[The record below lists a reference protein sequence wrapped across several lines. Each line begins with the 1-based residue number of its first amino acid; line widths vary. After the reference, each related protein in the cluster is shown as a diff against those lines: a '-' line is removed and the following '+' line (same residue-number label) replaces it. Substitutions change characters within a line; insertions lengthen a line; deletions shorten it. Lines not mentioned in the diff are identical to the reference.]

1 MPKLLS
7 LAFFFLLSGVIQAQ
21 NVLNIKIIDEEN
33 LNMPGANVQLKPGNR
48 KAISNQSG
56 VATFQGLNTGR
67 YTLIIEYVGYH
78 TSQKAIEVKA
88 GSNTFTEQLKSG
100 VNIMKEV
107 MVLGD
112 RLKGQAKALNQ
123 QKNNLNI
130 TNVIS
135 SEQVGRFPDANIGDA
150 IRRVPGITM
159 QNDQGEARNII
170 IRGMGPELNSVNLN
184 GERIPSAEGDNRRI
198 QMDLIPADV
207 IQTIEVSKT
216 LTAEM
221 DADAIGGSVNLITR
235 APSNGLRISGTIA
248 GGSAPIRNGFNGT
261 ANFIIGNRTR
271 NKKIGYLVNGSF
283 NSNDYGSDNVEA
295 VWSKDANGKLYVS
308 DHDIRK
314 YDVKRVRRALSATF
328 DFKLAPNHTLYL
340 VGNYNWR
347 DDLENRY
354 RLRHRFRGGATN
366 LIYNSAG
373 EITGYNNG
381 EVLRQTKGGVAND
394 RSESRRLED
403 QRVRTLQLRGDHLFG
418 KVKVDWSAQYAKASE
433 FRPNERYVSMGRR
446 SIQVTQDISERE
458 FPLLTSTTPL
468 SSYTRL
474 NELTEENQVQYEEDF
489 NMKLGFS
496 QPIATGGKTIL
507 KYGLRLRDKT
517 KVRDNNFFQYTP
529 IGTMASSFANITLL
543 GLGNQD
549 PPRGF
554 YGGGKYRV
562 GSFVDPVFLGR
573 FNFKDAASFRET
585 DAPAEYLAGNYR
597 AKETITAGYVQVNHE
612 WTDKIKMVAG
622 LRLENTAI
630 NYTGNIVEDED
641 TFKGEAKL
649 KNSYLNVLPSVNF
662 RYAATDN
669 MIWRLA
675 LTTGIARPKYYDL
688 VPYFNILP
696 SDNELSAGNPA
707 LQPIKSTN
715 IDLMFERYFKSV
727 GILSGGIF
735 YKRLNNFF
743 YTYRDENYTRDKFA
757 SDFPNIVNN
766 PIVAGDNWQFLQRR
780 NGSAVD
786 VVGFEVAYQRQLDF
800 LPGFWK
806 GFGIYTNYTYTKS
819 RAKGIYDGSGNLIR
833 SDVTL
838 PGTAPHMFNG
848 SLSYENKKLVLRVS
862 LNYTAAY
869 VDDSDDAGYNED
881 AFFDRYYDKQLFLD
895 FNGSYAFTKMFRVFV
910 EANNLSNEP
919 LRYYQ
924 GSRERTAQLE
934 YYGHRVSVG
943 FKFDLIK

>member
-67 YTLIIEYVGYH
+67 YTIIIEYVGYQ
-78 TSQKAIEVKA
+78 TSEKTIEVKV
-88 GSNTFTEQLKSG
+88 GSNNITEQLKSG

-373 EITGYNNG
+373 EITGYN
-381 EVLRQTKGGVAND
+381 
-394 RSESRRLED
+394 
-403 QRVRTLQLRGDHLFG
+403 
-418 KVKVDWSAQYAKASE
+418 
-433 FRPNERYVSMGRR
+433 
-446 SIQVTQDISERE
+446 
-458 FPLLTSTTPL
+458 
-468 SSYTRL
+468 
-474 NELTEENQVQYEEDF
+474 
-489 NMKLGFS
+489 
-496 QPIATGGKTIL
+496 
-507 KYGLRLRDKT
+507 
-517 KVRDNNFFQYTP
+517 
-529 IGTMASSFANITLL
+529 
-543 GLGNQD
+543 
-549 PPRGF
+549 
-554 YGGGKYRV
+554 
-562 GSFVDPVFLGR
+562 
-573 FNFKDAASFRET
+573 
-585 DAPAEYLAGNYR
+585 
-597 AKETITAGYVQVNHE
+597 
-612 WTDKIKMVAG
+612 
-622 LRLENTAI
+622 
-630 NYTGNIVEDED
+630 
-641 TFKGEAKL
+641 
-649 KNSYLNVLPSVNF
+649 
-662 RYAATDN
+662 
-669 MIWRLA
+669 
-675 LTTGIARPKYYDL
+675 
-688 VPYFNILP
+688 
-696 SDNELSAGNPA
+696 
-707 LQPIKSTN
+707 
-715 IDLMFERYFKSV
+715 
-727 GILSGGIF
+727 
-735 YKRLNNFF
+735 
-743 YTYRDENYTRDKFA
+743 
-757 SDFPNIVNN
+757 
-766 PIVAGDNWQFLQRR
+766 
-780 NGSAVD
+780 
-786 VVGFEVAYQRQLDF
+786 
-800 LPGFWK
+800 
-806 GFGIYTNYTYTKS
+806 
-819 RAKGIYDGSGNLIR
+819 
-833 SDVTL
+833 
-838 PGTAPHMFNG
+838 
-848 SLSYENKKLVLRVS
+848 
-862 LNYTAAY
+862 
-869 VDDSDDAGYNED
+869 
-881 AFFDRYYDKQLFLD
+881 
-895 FNGSYAFTKMFRVFV
+895 
-910 EANNLSNEP
+910 
-919 LRYYQ
+919 
-924 GSRERTAQLE
+924 
-934 YYGHRVSVG
+934 
-943 FKFDLIK
+943 